1 MTPLSTGPGLSWGE
15 TADHATFSNWFCTAN
30 QCHEGHNLVLKPI
43 FNSDLPCS
51 GADLCSLD
59 MKGTFSRLKG
69 VGLYMGAASLLP
81 LPETIRL
88 SVCPSVHMSVCLSVS
103 LSVQ

>member
-15 TADHATFSNWFCTAN
+15 TADHATFSNWFCTTN

-43 FNSDLPCS
+43 FDSDLPRS

-59 MKGTFSRLKG
+59 VKDT
-69 VGLYMGAASLLP
+69 
-81 LPETIRL
+81 RL
-88 SVCPSVHMSVCLSVS
+88 SSFKLRRGGVYGCCFSVAST
-103 LSVQ
+103 